1 MPKHSSFHFH
11 IEWAKERLDEM
22 DASLA
27 SLERHARAKEAEFR
41 AKADQLIAALRK
53 RRDQYWRASDTLRYA
68 ADEAW
73 PRDKA
78 MLDKLFEG
86 FSKDL
91 NGYVEKLGTE
101 AALQRALFQDSAAA
115 QRNALRDAVERLE
128 KAGEKFAS
136 HRRSEVD
143 DMLRQ
148 MRADA
153 SEVEAKIQKL
163 NRAGNRSWAELD
175 EELAESRAAFDNAVL
190 RLAANV
196 FEEEEPAAKPKT
208 ELKTKKKPDLRP
220 WARS

>member
-27 SLERHARAKEAEFR
+27 SLERHARLKEAEVR

-53 RRDQYWRASDTLRYA
+53 RRDEYWRVSDTLRYA
-68 ADEAW
+68 AVETW

-78 MLDKLFEG
+78 LLDKLFEG

-91 NGYVEKLGTE
+91 NDYLEKLGTE
-101 AALQRALFQDSAAA
+101 AALQRALFQDAAAA
-115 QRNALRDAVERLE
+115 QRNAWRDAVERFE
-128 KAGEKFAS
+128 KTAEEFAD
-136 HRRSEVD
+136 HRRAEID
-143 DMLRQ
+143 EMLRQ

-190 RLAANV
+190 KLAGDS
-196 FEEEEPAAKPKT
+196 FD
-208 ELKTKKKPDLRP
+208 LKAESDTKKKRPDFRP
-220 WARS
+220 RARS

>member
-128 KAGEKFAS
+128 KAGKEFAT
-136 HRRSEVD
+136 HRGSEIGE
-143 DMLRQ
+143 MLQQ

-153 SEVEAKIQKL
+153 SDVEAKIQKL
-163 NRAGNRSWAELD
+163 NRAGNRSWAELS

-190 RLAANV
+190 RLVTDVFDDEAAV
-196 FEEEEPAAKPKT
+196 KS
-208 ELKTKKKPDLRP
+208 KKKHDSRP
-220 WARS
+220 SARS